1 VLTLKN
7 TSEHFRKKE
16 TTVNTTKLFFAGRPL
31 AIALVAATMIA
42 SPLSAQQDKQSQTGK
57 TSAKDSNIKNDSDSN
72 SATPP
77 EPVTTNRR
85 AARAHGGSTAG
96 TCEIRIHNFTY
107 LKVKIFVN
115 GEYLALAAPYGNVTI
130 TGDAGTQ
137 LEIYERADFI
147 GGKEYKFWPTSTYSC
162 NVGQSVDEN
171 IN

>member
-1 VLTLKN
+1 MN
-7 TSEHFRKKE
+7 AG
-16 TTVNTTKLFFAGRPL
+16 KLFFAGRPL
-31 AIALVAATMIA
+31 AVALVAAAMFA

-57 TSAKDSNIKNDSDSN
+57 TSTTDSNIKNDSDSN

-77 EPVTTNRR
+77 EPATTSRR
-85 AARAHGGSTAG
+85 AARAHGGSTDG

-107 LKVKIFVN
+107 LKVKVFIN

-130 TGDAGTQ
+130 TGDAGTR

-162 NVGQSVDEN
+162 DAGQSVDEN